1 MKAGWANPAT
11 EVLIKLYCTHV
22 MLSDRL
28 AARLPTLDLD
38 DKKFG
43 RPEAVS
49 TRQHAHNNNARMLA
63 TKGVSCGLSAALFA
77 RDCNHCSDNNICGS
91 S

>member
-22 MLSDRL
+22 MPGDRL

-49 TRQHAHNNNARMLA
+49 KLSGSELELSQRTLRRWLA
-63 TKGVSCGLSAALFA
+63 W
-77 RDCNHCSDNNICGS
+77 
-91 S
+91 